1 MQKVI
6 LLTHT
11 PNPEKIVAAAAKL
24 NYSASDVE
32 TLMDKLDDESISKF
46 VQKLVSMGH
55 ESPTEH
61 ASFTFGI
68 EGVSRAFMAQITRH
82 RHATFSVQSQ
92 RYVRLD
98 DFKYVIPPEIEK
110 DEKAVRAFKDAM
122 DDVAKN
128 YLNLTE
134 VLKKQH
140 LQRIMKEKN
149 LTDNSDEK
157 LIKRVNSQAEKMA
170 IEDARFTLPNSCE
183 TKMVVTM
190 NARSLNNFFRLR
202 CCNRAQ
208 WEIRSVAEKMLI
220 EVKTVAPSL
229 FTKSGPGCI
238 SGPCTE
244 GAMTCGK
251 INEVREYYQ
260 QIDKDI
266 FK

>member
-11 PNPEKIVAAAAKL
+11 PEPEKIVAAAAKL
-24 NYSASDVE
+24 NYSASDIG
-32 TLMDKLDDESISKF
+32 TLLDKLDDESIAKF
-46 VQKLVSMGH
+46 VAKLVAMGH

-61 ASFTFGI
+61 AVFTFGI

-82 RHATFSVQSQ
+82 RIATFSVQSQ
-92 RYVRLD
+92 RYVRMD
-98 DFKYVIPPEIEK
+98 DFRYVIPPEIQDDPEGVK
-110 DEKAVRAFKDAM
+110 AFKASM
-122 DDVAKN
+122 DDAAKN
-128 YLNLTE
+128 YLSLAK
-134 VLKKQH
+134 VLKERH
-140 LQRIMKEKN
+140 FERIIEEKGG
-149 LTDNSDEK
+149 SDK
-157 LIKRVNSQAEKMA
+157 LCENQIKKIYSQAEKMA
-170 IEDARFTLPNSCE
+170 IEDARFTLPNACE

-220 EVKTVAPSL
+220 EVKKVAPSL
-229 FTKSGPGCI
+229 FANAGPGCV

-251 INEVREYYQ
+251 ILEVREHYKQ
-260 QIDKDI
+260 LG
-266 FK
+266 